1 MTDLSLSHST
11 HSAPSV
17 SSTVDIAITP
27 PFALNSHFNGITGE
41 DEEDYTIKCIC
52 DFQEDDGNTVLCEKC
67 ETWQHI
73 ECYYSQNGVPEVH
86 NCADC
91 DPRAVDTR
99 RANERPKRK
108 HEHPEL
114 ADRKVKKPAVKSHKK
129 KSKTLDPQIVT
140 TNGWSHEIG
149 FPRNGA
155 PGSSKDHVPP
165 AKKPKTGHKASNSIQ
180 STGRPLHP
188 SSRSSKRSVSASH
201 PIRSQTPRNCTPNNH
216 DTIPYSTEFLQLY
229 DDDPGDTPMP
239 ANLFN
244 DIRITTLLSLWSHDV
259 EALTEAA
266 NGRKPQDIFQRC
278 NEPIDSM
285 VFPHLHKVS
294 KLDLAVEYDGLR
306 PRWTYLTIDTFMRQ
320 NSIVGELRGKI
331 GHMQDYVQDPAN
343 RWDYLRHPLPFVFF
357 HDQLPIYIDT
367 RREGSRCRYL
377 RRSCRPNLSMKT
389 FLENGSEYH
398 FCFVANQ
405 DLEAGT
411 ELTTGWRLDEHI
423 SKYIQHTDADIKQEF
438 TAESAGSYIG
448 EWVGKVFAD
457 FGGCACDD
465 PGGCLIAGYNRR
477 NTMMSGESAVY
488 LPNGTSKK
496 GHQGFSVTSSH
507 STSHATNSRSGSEAL
522 KHQELDEQDDG
533 RSTSGSLRS
542 KPRSRDTTPSYQN
555 PNSKGVNTNDIELS
569 RREKRKIAL
578 LEKSFELQEHTL
590 QSAQKKKKRN
600 SGGSS
605 INTPTAVT
613 SVSSVSSLPVN
624 IWTDVLLSAAAW
636 SL

>member
-1 MTDLSLSHST
+1 MTDLSLSHFT
-11 HSAPSV
+11 HSALSV
-17 SSTVDIAITP
+17 ELTGDTTPAP
-27 PFALNSHFNGITGE
+27 PFALNSNSNGTTAE

-91 DPRAVDTR
+91 EPRAVDTR
-99 RANERPKRK
+99 RATERPKKKR
-108 HEHPEL
+108 EHLEH
-114 ADRKVKKPAVKSHKK
+114 ADRKVRKPAGKTHKK
-129 KSKTLDPQIVT
+129 KFKTSDQQTVS
-140 TNGWSHEIG
+140 TNGWSHELAS
-149 FPRNGA
+149 PRNGA
-155 PGSSKDHVPP
+155 QGNPKDHVPP
-165 AKKPKTGHKASNSIQ
+165 AKRSKTSHKASNSMH
-180 STGRPLHP
+180 STSRSVNP
-188 SSRSSKRSVSASH
+188 SSRSTKRSVSASH
-201 PIRSQTPRNCTPNNH
+201 PVQSHTPRNSTPNGH
-216 DTIPYSTEFLQLY
+216 PTIPYSTEFLRLY
-229 DDDPGDTPMP
+229 DNDPGDAPMP

-278 NEPIDSM
+278 DQPIDDM
-285 VFPHLHKVS
+285 NFPQLNKVT
-294 KLDLAVEYDGLR
+294 KEDDTVEYDGLH
-306 PRWTYLTIDTFMRQ
+306 PRWTYLTIDTFTQQ
-320 NSIVGELRGKI
+320 NTIVGELRGKI
-331 GHMQDYVQDPAN
+331 GDIREYVHDSAN

-367 RREGSRCRYL
+367 RQEGSRCRYL

-389 FLENGSEYH
+389 ILENGSEYH

-411 ELTTGWRLDEHI
+411 ELTIGWRLDEHM
-423 SKYIQHTDADIKQEF
+423 SKYFQQTDAEIKQEF
-438 TAESAGSYIG
+438 TAESAGSYIA
-448 EWVGKVFAD
+448 EWSGKVLAD
-457 FGGCACDD
+457 FGECACDD
-465 PGGCLIAGYNRR
+465 PGGCLIAGHDRR
-477 NTMMSGESAVY
+477 NAMITGDPGLY

-496 GHQGFSVTSSH
+496 GHQGFNVASSH

-522 KHQELDEQDDG
+522 KHQEYEEQDDC

-542 KPRSRDTTPSYQN
+542 KPRSRDTTPSYSN
-555 PNSKGVNTNDIELS
+555 AHGKGCIPDDMELS
-569 RREKRKIAL
+569 HREKRKIAL
-578 LEKSFELQEHTL
+578 LEKSFELQEHTA

-605 INTPTAVT
+605 LNTPTALV
-613 SVSSVSSLPVN
+613 SVSPIKLYVMGVRANASGSGSLV
-624 IWTDVLLSAAAW
+624 
-636 SL
+636 

>member
-1 MTDLSLSHST
+1 MTDLSLSHFT

-17 SSTVDIAITP
+17 GSTIESTTAP
-27 PFALNSHFNGITGE
+27 PFALNSNLNGITGE

-73 ECYYSQNGVPEVH
+73 ECYYSQNGVPDVH

-99 RANERPKRK
+99 RATERPKKKR
-108 HEHPEL
+108 EHPEH

-129 KSKTLDPQIVT
+129 KPKISDPQVVN
-140 TNGWSHEIG
+140 TNGWSDEFT

-155 PGSSKDHVPP
+155 LGNSRDHVPP
-165 AKKPKTGHKASNSIQ
+165 AKRPKTSHKGSNSTHFT
-180 STGRPLHP
+180 SRPLNP
-188 SSRSSKRSVSASH
+188 SSRSSKRSVSTSQ
-201 PIRSQTPRNCTPNNH
+201 PIQSQTPRNGTPNGH
-216 DTIPYSTEFLQLY
+216 YTIPYSTEFLQLY
-229 DDDPGDTPMP
+229 DNDPGDAPMP

-278 NEPIDSM
+278 NEPIDLM
-285 VFPHLHKVS
+285 IFPQLNKVC
-294 KLDLAVEYDGLR
+294 KLDDAVEYDGLH
-306 PRWTYLTIDTFMRQ
+306 PRWTYLTIDTFTQQ

-331 GHMQDYVQDPAN
+331 GHMQDYVQDSAN

-367 RREGSRCRYL
+367 RREGSKCRYL

-438 TAESAGSYIG
+438 TAESAGSYIA
-448 EWVGKVFAD
+448 EWVGKVLAD

-465 PGGCLIAGYNRR
+465 PGGCLIAGYDRR
-477 NTMMSGESAVY
+477 NTMISGDSAVC

-496 GHQGFSVTSSH
+496 GHQDFSVASSH

-522 KHQELDEQDDG
+522 KHQEYDEQDDG

-542 KPRSRDTTPSYQN
+542 KPRSRDTTPSYQ
-555 PNSKGVNTNDIELS
+555 SLHGKGCNTNDMELS
-569 RREKRKIAL
+569 HREKRKIAL
-578 LEKSFELQEHTL
+578 LEKSFELQEHSL

-605 INTPTAVT
+605 LNTPTAVT
-613 SVSSVSSLPVN
+613 SVSLVKSLPF
-624 IWTDVLLSAAAW
+624 DVGANAISLAAAR
-636 SL
+636 ST